1 MKRKALFE
9 VEAELQLDHKDTNS
23 MEISRVFLIMKMN
36 HNFINGRLRWICA
49 SAFPFEL
56 KFVDESV
63 NVDG

>member
-1 MKRKALFE
+1 MEGRKQYLNVA
-9 VEAELQLDHKDTNS
+9 AELQLDHKDS
-23 MEISRVFLIMKMN
+23 MGISRVFLIMKMN

-63 NVDG
+63 NVDE